1 MIMRKTSGV
10 WALPTLSPHSVT
22 HGLMPS
28 VYVLNSLRKKEVD
41 DRDRVAITPVFD
53 GLCQS

>member
-1 MIMRKTSGV
+1 
-10 WALPTLSPHSVT
+10 
-22 HGLMPS
+22 MPS